1 MKNDGT
7 IVGIVIVGTE
17 KPSAKRRHAKK
28 PTVARPRRPESSI
41 PNGAERKMMLRLLTG
56 AILIF
61 HVLAFEN
68 ISQDLESIEALVLI
82 QGHARRIVR
91 SKAKASAMEMSAE
104 DALADMEGQCR
115 INAKEE
121 CGVRAIRRAKSEPLD
136 PVLSAAVADGVQDSL
151 AALSLFQVTR
161 GSFRKADECHG
172 SARDFVAS
180 EASIDEVADSA
191 ATSLLQQERSKIKV
205 RKAWQMGQARWH
217 RSKYRC
223 SSPISVQA
231 RAKIP
236 WRALTRHR
244 RASLCKEKMIRAEKR
259 MSSMLV
265 TRCRS
270 VPAQLDTDGSSD
282 EERGLKAMSFADFAE
297 ILPAEAA
304 GSGRSSRRGRFLLLI
319 LAVILAFSNE
329 EGRSYL
335 KEGSLY
341 QNDYMTLWNANH
353 VAISVTLKMQ
363 DLTHFEL
370 RINNLNSKGNG
381 NDGWFA
387 VRGSFELKPL
397 DPEGHFFSIWPDAHG
412 KDTVVVDFDESL
424 QDGATLILYRVMRKL
439 GGSGMMKFLQLKV
452 DATKDQVL
460 VKPQARLL
468 RALWDQPVALRLTT
482 EERLWKPEL
491 KEAEEVKSKLDGYL
505 CLGHVE
511 GMRVGWPVQGPYE
524 RRPSGKPKTWLPRS
538 F

>member
-1 MKNDGT
+1 
-7 IVGIVIVGTE
+7 
-17 KPSAKRRHAKK
+17 
-28 PTVARPRRPESSI
+28 
-41 PNGAERKMMLRLLTG
+41 
-56 AILIF
+56 
-61 HVLAFEN
+61 
-68 ISQDLESIEALVLI
+68 
-82 QGHARRIVR
+82 
-91 SKAKASAMEMSAE
+91 
-104 DALADMEGQCR
+104 
-115 INAKEE
+115 
-121 CGVRAIRRAKSEPLD
+121 
-136 PVLSAAVADGVQDSL
+136 
-151 AALSLFQVTR
+151 
-161 GSFRKADECHG
+161 
-172 SARDFVAS
+172 
-180 EASIDEVADSA
+180 
-191 ATSLLQQERSKIKV
+191 
-205 RKAWQMGQARWH
+205 
-217 RSKYRC
+217 
-223 SSPISVQA
+223 
-231 RAKIP
+231 
-236 WRALTRHR
+236 
-244 RASLCKEKMIRAEKR
+244 
-259 MSSMLV
+259 MLV

-282 EERGLKAMSFADFAE
+282 EERGLKAMSFADFGE

-304 GSGRSSRRGRFLLLI
+304 ASGRSSRRGRFLLLL
-319 LAVILAFSNE
+319 LAVLLAVLEIRWTGAESTEPMELEEEFSTK

-363 DLTHFEL
+363 DLNHFEL

-397 DPEGHFFSIWPDAHG
+397 DSEGHFFSIWPDAHG

-439 GGSGMMKFLQLKV
+439 GGPGLMKFLQLKV

-491 KEAEEVKSKLDGYL
+491 REAEEG
-505 CLGHVE
+505 
-511 GMRVGWPVQGPYE
+511 
-524 RRPSGKPKTWLPRS
+524 
-538 F
+538 